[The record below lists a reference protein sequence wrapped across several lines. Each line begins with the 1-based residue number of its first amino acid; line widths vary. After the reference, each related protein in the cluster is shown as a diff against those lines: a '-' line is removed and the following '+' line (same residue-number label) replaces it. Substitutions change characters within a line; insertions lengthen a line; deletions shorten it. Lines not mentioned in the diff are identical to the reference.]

1 MSHAPAALRDFNP
14 AYDRFGSV
22 ASDRHARDVAAR
34 SASHPITT
42 ELVRHN
48 EPALR
53 ANNGQSAD
61 PDADVCIAPF
71 PVP

>member
-1 MSHAPAALRDFNP
+1 MGIASIWLPNVGV
-14 AYDRFGSV
+14 GSV
-22 ASDRHARDVAAR
+22 APDRHARDVAAM

-53 ANNGQSAD
+53 ANNGHL
-61 PDADVCIAPF
+61 PDDAGILAGLDLLL
-71 PVP
+71 